1 MASYYEEV
9 CKQLNWQVDQSRL
22 TTMKEENKKKLKE
35 LEDKIKDAEENLGEI
50 EIRDAHL
57 DKAEFYVTIGDK
69 VCYSPEYLKI
79 VSKQI
84 FMFIVFS
91 HYTS

>member
-57 DKAEFYVTIGDK
+57 DKDT
-69 VCYSPEYLKI
+69 
-79 VSKQI
+79 
-84 FMFIVFS
+84 
-91 HYTS
+91 